1 MRILRNLSSIND
13 SLPSEENKRLFDVHI
28 WPFFIEEDWEYVDN
42 IRDADVVPLLFNFN
56 PINSEI
62 LKQLTAKQIAIVLCL
77 FHIDERYDR
86 QHLMKVLQDYR
97 KVFPNTYIVHKNI
110 SAGTSDGLIY
120 YDIMFNRHKLYY
132 HDFYKIE
139 NLVNSLPPGR
149 KEVIWSSG
157 ANKEMF
163 NIPQGKEDPE
173 QCKAFLSPGL
183 VYHGLFMPRMRYRA
197 GLKDYLRMHYEKRGY
212 INSAGNNF
220 LPNNPTPGIEK
231 NIQRPDGGGGYWYP
245 IGDQY
250 YKKTY
255 VSIYV
260 ETLCATGWDTRCLT
274 EKTFDPLI
282 KGNFIL
288 PFAYSGFIKDI
299 KNYGF
304 KLPDFIDYSY
314 DDILDNDKR
323 FFGFLFSID
332 LIFRHVQDFRKAY
345 EENKHIIEHNRQV
358 FIDRPYDKLHPKIA
372 HERDKILQS
381 NLASGL

>member
-13 SLPSEENKRLFDVHI
+13 SLPSEENRRLFDVHI
-28 WPFFIEEDWEYVDN
+28 WPFFIEEEWEYVDD
-42 IRDADVVPLLFNFN
+42 IKDADVIPLLHNFN
-56 PINSEI
+56 PINGEI
-62 LKQLTAKQIAIVLCL
+62 LKRLTAKQIVLVLAI

-86 QHLMKVLQDYR
+86 EHFLTMLKDYR
-97 KVFPNTYIVHKNI
+97 EVFPNTYVVHKNI
-110 SAGTSDGLIY
+110 SAGTGDGLIY
-120 YDIMFNRHKLYY
+120 YDMMFNRHKLYY
-132 HDFYKIE
+132 HEYHKIE
-139 NLVNSLPPGR
+139 RLTNSFPEGKR
-149 KEVIWSSG
+149 EVIWTNG

-163 NIPQGKEDPE
+163 NIPEGKEDPS

-183 VYHGLFMPRMRYRA
+183 IYHGLFMPRMRYRA
-197 GLKDYLRMHYEKRGY
+197 GLKDYLRMHYETRGY

-220 LPNNPTPGIEK
+220 LPNNPSEGIK
-231 NIQRPDGGGGYWYP
+231 RNIQNPDGNGGYWYP
-245 IGDQY
+245 IGDEY

-260 ETLCATGWDTRCLT
+260 ETLCATGWDTRCIT
-274 EKTFDPLI
+274 EKTLDPLI

-288 PFAYSGFIKDI
+288 PFSYAGFIKDVQR
-299 KNYGF
+299 YGF

-332 LIFRHVQDFRKAY
+332 RMFRYTEDFRKAY

-358 FIDRPYDKLHPKIA
+358 FIDRPYDRLYPKIVQ
-372 HERDKILQS
+372 EREKIPQY
-381 NLASGL
+381 NVASGL